1 MAADKQKK
9 VAWYRSIQTKVT
21 ITLLVVTTLILGG
34 FAAYNLY
41 RAHRQLNQD
50 LQELAQTTAQRLAQH
65 VIGPLWALDK
75 DQIADSIGAAMLEH
89 RVQAIIVRDHD
100 GKTNYV
106 SRERDGQGH
115 LVPVERDPQGDLV
128 VKKLPLY
135 HVSKIK
141 GKELIGVLEVYITH
155 RFVQQR
161 FNQLMVSE
169 LGRLAV
175 LDITIIIVTLLLLQ
189 RFLVGPIRRLT
200 DATDHIAAGELN
212 TRIDVHSRDEIG
224 LLGDAIGKMQISLRI
239 AMDRMRRGR

>member
-34 FAAYNLY
+34 FAVYNLN
-41 RAHRQLNQD
+41 RVHRQLNQD
-50 LQELAQTTAQRLAQH
+50 LQELAQTTTQRLAQH
-65 VIGPLWALDK
+65 VIGPLWALNK
-75 DQIADSIGAAMLEH
+75 EQIAHSIEASMLEH

-100 GKTNYV
+100 GKTNLV
-106 SRERDGQGH
+106 SRGRDGQGR
-115 LVPVERDPQGDLV
+115 LAPVLSEPQGDLV
-128 VKKLPLY
+128 VDKLPLY
-135 HVSKIK
+135 HVSKVK
-141 GKELIGVLEVYITH
+141 GKELIGVLEVYVTK

-161 FNQLMVSE
+161 FDQLVASE

-175 LDITIIIVTLLLLQ
+175 LDIAIVLVTLLLLQ
-189 RFLVGPIRRLT
+189 RFLVVPIRRLT
-200 DATDHIAAGELN
+200 EATDHIAAGELN
-212 TRIDVHSRDEIG
+212 TRIDIHSRDEIG